1 MFNFVHSAVA
11 PSIFTGAHAP
21 TNNLLELTFEPAPGI
36 PFLPPIVGCQ
46 DLFAPR
52 PVAPVFV
59 VASCPGFSMT
69 RALFSGSY
77 LLIATRLIADSR

>member
-1 MFNFVHSAVA
+1 MFDFVHSAVA
-11 PSIFTGAHAP
+11 PSILTCAHAP
-21 TNNLLELTFEPAPGI
+21 TNNLLELTFEPAPGV

-59 VASCPGFSMT
+59 VASCPRFRMT
-69 RALFSGSY
+69 RALFPGAY
-77 LLIATRLIADSR
+77 LLIATRLIASSR